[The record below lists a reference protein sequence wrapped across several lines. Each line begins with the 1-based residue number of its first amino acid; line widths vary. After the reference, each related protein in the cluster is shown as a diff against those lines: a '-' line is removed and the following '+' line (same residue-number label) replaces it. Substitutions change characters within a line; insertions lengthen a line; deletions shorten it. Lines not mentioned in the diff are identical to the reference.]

1 MRKFWKYL
9 LRTLLILLVLLLLLP
24 FLAYIPAIQ
33 KYAKNKAVAY
43 VGQHMGLKTEIGN
56 FSLKFPFR
64 LQIDD
69 LLALQNNTDTL
80 LGIGHLHLDIGLTG
94 IFKKEIALKNL
105 SLRKI
110 SFNYSD
116 TLTATRLRVKLDT
129 FRLSAPTVSWGK
141 KQAAVSGLFLR
152 KGDIHLS
159 GSDSNIEKDTTSAT
173 PFDWTVDLQKIEL
186 AEIRYSM
193 NTSSMP
199 CLAASLE
206 RGAVTN
212 GNINT
217 GNRQIR
223 VDSVEIAEGTCRI
236 RTIAEGE
243 STPAKPVAER
253 QNTQDT
259 LSPWQIEIGT
269 ASVADYAFS
278 MKPVQGKGLELN
290 LSRIGIRLDSI
301 YNRGTTV
308 KAALKDLR
316 VVRREGG
323 EITRMEAGIDLS
335 ERESRLTGLYLRTPD
350 SRLRINAAA
359 EGDMNGIIRQNPLSL
374 TLEADIGIKDLMLFI
389 SGIPRTLEKETVQ
402 INAALSYQAQRVEI
416 DRLQLVMPGNFK
428 IEGQGKIA
436 SLQNWREISGHL
448 ALNGETENTG
458 ALNLPSRLTLT
469 LNAEAE
475 KGLLRPTLRLCEKR
489 GCLLLT
495 GEYSLPE
502 EKYDLQLRA
511 DTFSLASFL
520 PSDSLGILTAEAR
533 IKGQG
538 LQPPHVHAQLT
549 LDISRLEYKRHLYT
563 GISLAALLSESRL
576 EANLKTAD
584 PDLLLA
590 LDLQADSAD
599 RQYLL
604 HLTGNVE
611 KADLKAL
618 NLTAQEMTLT
628 TGIKINAFVW
638 PHENYSLDAA
648 FTAIGIDEG
657 KGIQNLG
664 DATLQLNSTLHNTRL
679 NLTSGDFRLDFQGD
693 TLITGLSAQATQIAT
708 ELRQQIAERHLDM
721 TRLQHSLPRFQL
733 YVNGRSGNIIGKYLK
748 AKKIGFKN
756 IGIQAEISP
765 EQGINIQTELIK
777 PFVGNIDFD
786 SVTLNLN
793 QEKQDI
799 AYRLKLTSENG
810 AMKDLYQLGL
820 SGTIG
825 QNRLTLL
832 FHQQDRQGQT
842 GVNIGGVFTFE
853 DSSFNLHL
861 FPETPVL
868 GTASW
873 TLNPENQI
881 RFYSDRRIEADLNL
895 DYEGKT
901 FGLRSFRGEKGEEQ
915 LKIEIKGI
923 NLAALSRSIP
933 FVPDIGGSLTA
944 DMLLSPQKSLFRAE
958 GEIGID
964 SLSYQGKKIGNTLL
978 DLKYGLE
985 QKTARHTVNALFQ
998 MDGIKRILADGY
1010 LATGHSDRTVALHTE
1025 IPSLPLEIISTFIPD
1040 NLALL
1045 HGDLHGNL
1053 DVTGT
1058 LDTLSID
1065 GRLAFRK
1072 AGTEIVMLGTR
1083 FAFDSTVIPV
1093 RQGKIYLE
1101 NFGITAPNKKR
1112 LEMNGNIALLPWE
1125 SMGCDLALGANN
1137 FQIVNV
1143 KKNETSLVY
1152 GKAYIDLN
1160 IGLNGAFQALNLTG
1174 HVNLLN
1180 NTVLDYVLRNSAP
1193 ELKDHARDLVRFV
1206 AFRDTTLTERDELT
1220 NRINTGS
1227 FSMKLLL
1234 EIGEAVSININLS
1247 EDGNNRVS
1255 IQGGGNLIYSMNPEN
1270 GNNLVGKYILGGGT
1284 VRYAIPVV
1292 GEKNFTIQSG
1302 SYIEWTGNLMEPILH
1317 ITAATAARV
1326 SVTEDNQTSR
1336 IVNFEV
1342 LIRIEDDLRQPR
1354 ITFDL
1359 TAPNDQAIQTQLAAF
1374 SAEERTKQAM
1384 NLLIYGTYTGPGTV
1398 NTGTNANNTLN
1409 NFVEKELNQWT
1420 RKYLKNTN
1428 LTFGIDTYNQ
1438 IGADGQE
1445 IKRTDYSYQFSK
1457 QLFNDKINV
1466 KVGGRISSDNDPG
1479 TSMEDNLIDD
1489 IAIEYMFT
1497 KKRNLLMKVFR
1508 HTNYES
1514 VLEGE
1519 VTQTGVG
1526 IVWRKSFA
1534 KLREIFRGK
1543 KQKKRHEN

>member
-1 MRKFWKYL
+1 M
-9 LRTLLILLVLLLLLP
+9 
-24 FLAYIPAIQ
+24 
-33 KYAKNKAVAY
+33 AY

-141 KQAAVSGLFLR
+141 KQAAVSDLFLR

-159 GSDSNIEKDTTSAT
+159 GGDSNIEKDTTSAT

-416 DRLQLVMPGNFK
+416 DRLQLAMPGNFK

-448 ALNGETENTG
+448 ALKGETENTG

-475 KGLLRPTLRLCEKR
+475 KGLLRPTFRLCEKR

-538 LQPPHVHAQLT
+538 LQPPHAHAQLT
-549 LDISRLEYKRHLYT
+549 LDISQLEYKRHLYT

-576 EANLKTAD
+576 EVNLKTAD

-590 LDLQADSAD
+590 LDLQVDSAD

-611 KADLKAL
+611 R
-618 NLTAQEMTLT
+618 
-628 TGIKINAFVW
+628 
-638 PHENYSLDAA
+638 P
-648 FTAIGIDEG
+648 
-657 KGIQNLG
+657 
-664 DATLQLNSTLHNTRL
+664 
-679 NLTSGDFRLDFQGD
+679 TS
-693 TLITGLSAQATQIAT
+693 
-708 ELRQQIAERHLDM
+708 
-721 TRLQHSLPRFQL
+721 
-733 YVNGRSGNIIGKYLK
+733 
-748 AKKIGFKN
+748 
-756 IGIQAEISP
+756 
-765 EQGINIQTELIK
+765 K
-777 PFVGNIDFD
+777 P
-786 SVTLNLN
+786 
-793 QEKQDI
+793 
-799 AYRLKLTSENG
+799 
-810 AMKDLYQLGL
+810 
-820 SGTIG
+820 
-825 QNRLTLL
+825 
-832 FHQQDRQGQT
+832 
-842 GVNIGGVFTFE
+842 
-853 DSSFNLHL
+853 
-861 FPETPVL
+861 
-868 GTASW
+868 
-873 TLNPENQI
+873 
-881 RFYSDRRIEADLNL
+881 
-895 DYEGKT
+895 
-901 FGLRSFRGEKGEEQ
+901 
-915 LKIEIKGI
+915 
-923 NLAALSRSIP
+923 
-933 FVPDIGGSLTA
+933 
-944 DMLLSPQKSLFRAE
+944 
-958 GEIGID
+958 
-964 SLSYQGKKIGNTLL
+964 
-978 DLKYGLE
+978 
-985 QKTARHTVNALFQ
+985 
-998 MDGIKRILADGY
+998 
-1010 LATGHSDRTVALHTE
+1010 
-1025 IPSLPLEIISTFIPD
+1025 
-1040 NLALL
+1040 
-1045 HGDLHGNL
+1045 
-1053 DVTGT
+1053 
-1058 LDTLSID
+1058 
-1065 GRLAFRK
+1065 
-1072 AGTEIVMLGTR
+1072 
-1083 FAFDSTVIPV
+1083 
-1093 RQGKIYLE
+1093 
-1101 NFGITAPNKKR
+1101 
-1112 LEMNGNIALLPWE
+1112 
-1125 SMGCDLALGANN
+1125 
-1137 FQIVNV
+1137 
-1143 KKNETSLVY
+1143 
-1152 GKAYIDLN
+1152 
-1160 IGLNGAFQALNLTG
+1160 
-1174 HVNLLN
+1174 
-1180 NTVLDYVLRNSAP
+1180 
-1193 ELKDHARDLVRFV
+1193 
-1206 AFRDTTLTERDELT
+1206 
-1220 NRINTGS
+1220 
-1227 FSMKLLL
+1227 
-1234 EIGEAVSININLS
+1234 
-1247 EDGNNRVS
+1247 
-1255 IQGGGNLIYSMNPEN
+1255 
-1270 GNNLVGKYILGGGT
+1270 
-1284 VRYAIPVV
+1284 
-1292 GEKNFTIQSG
+1292 
-1302 SYIEWTGNLMEPILH
+1302 
-1317 ITAATAARV
+1317 
-1326 SVTEDNQTSR
+1326 
-1336 IVNFEV
+1336 
-1342 LIRIEDDLRQPR
+1342 
-1354 ITFDL
+1354 
-1359 TAPNDQAIQTQLAAF
+1359 
-1374 SAEERTKQAM
+1374 
-1384 NLLIYGTYTGPGTV
+1384 
-1398 NTGTNANNTLN
+1398 
-1409 NFVEKELNQWT
+1409 
-1420 RKYLKNTN
+1420 
-1428 LTFGIDTYNQ
+1428 
-1438 IGADGQE
+1438 
-1445 IKRTDYSYQFSK
+1445 
-1457 QLFNDKINV
+1457 
-1466 KVGGRISSDNDPG
+1466 
-1479 TSMEDNLIDD
+1479 
-1489 IAIEYMFT
+1489 
-1497 KKRNLLMKVFR
+1497 
-1508 HTNYES
+1508 
-1514 VLEGE
+1514 
-1519 VTQTGVG
+1519 
-1526 IVWRKSFA
+1526 
-1534 KLREIFRGK
+1534 
-1543 KQKKRHEN
+1543 

>member
-9 LRTLLILLVLLLLLP
+9 LRTLLILVALLLLLP

-129 FRLSAPTVSWGK
+129 FRISAPTVSWGK
-141 KQAAVSGLFLR
+141 KQAAVSDLFLR
-152 KGDIHLS
+152 KGDIHL
-159 GSDSNIEKDTTSAT
+159 GGGDSNIEKNTTSAV
-173 PFDWTVDLQKIEL
+173 PFDWTIDLQKLEL

-199 CLAASLE
+199 CLSASLE
-206 RGAVTN
+206 KGAVTN

-217 GNRQIR
+217 GNRQIHI
-223 VDSVEIAEGTCRI
+223 DSVEIAEGTCRI
-236 RTIAEGE
+236 RTNAEGE
-243 STPAKPVAER
+243 STPAKPLAER

-278 MKPVQGKGLELN
+278 MEPVQGKGFELN

-308 KAALKDLR
+308 RAALKDLR

-323 EITRMEAGIDLS
+323 EITQMKAGIDLS
-335 ERESRLTGLYLRTPD
+335 EHESCLTGLYLRTPD

-359 EGDMNGIIRQNPLSL
+359 EGGMNGIIRQNPLSL
-374 TLEADIGIKDLMLFI
+374 TLEADIGIKDLILFV
-389 SGIPRTLEKETVQ
+389 SGIPQTLEKETVH
-402 INAALSYQAQRVEI
+402 INTTLNYQAQRVEI
-416 DRLQLVMPGNFK
+416 DRLLFAMPGNFT
-428 IEGQGKIA
+428 IEGQGEIA

-448 ALNGETENTG
+448 ALKGKTENSG
-458 ALNLPSRLTLT
+458 ALNLPSPLTFT

-475 KGLLRPTLRLCEKR
+475 KGILKPTLRLCEKR

-511 DTFSLASFL
+511 DTFSLKTLF

-538 LQPPHVHAQLT
+538 LQPPHAHAQLT
-549 LDISRLEYKRHLYT
+549 LDISRLEYKRHFYT
-563 GISLAALLSESRL
+563 GISLAALLSESRI
-576 EANLKTAD
+576 EAALRSTD

-590 LDLQADSAD
+590 LDLQADSTD

-618 NLTAQEMTLT
+618 DLTSQEMTLT
-628 TGIKINAFVW
+628 TGIKINASASL
-638 PHENYSLDAA
+638 HKNYSLDAT

-657 KGIQNLG
+657 KGIQKLG
-664 DATLQLNSTLHNTRL
+664 DATLLLNSTLHNTRL
-679 NLTSGDFRLDFQGD
+679 HLTSGDFRLDFQGD
-693 TLITGLSAQATQIAT
+693 TLITGLSAIFAQMAVG
-708 ELRQQIAERHLDM
+708 LRQQIAERHLDM
-721 TRLQHSLPRFQL
+721 TRLQHTFPRVHL
-733 YVNGRSGNIIGKYLK
+733 YIKGHSDNIIGKYLK
-748 AKKIGFKN
+748 AKKTGFKN
-756 IGIQAEISP
+756 IGMQAEISP
-765 EQGINIQTELIK
+765 EKGIHIQAELIK
-777 PFVGNIDFD
+777 PFIGSIDFD
-786 SVTLNLN
+786 SLTLGLN

-799 AYRLKLTSENG
+799 GYRLKLTSGNG
-810 AMKDLYQLGL
+810 AMKDLYQLAL

-825 QNRLTLL
+825 NNGLSVL
-832 FHQQDRQGQT
+832 FHQQDRQGKT
-842 GVNIGGVFTFE
+842 GINIGGTLALE
-853 DSSFNLHL
+853 DSIYSVHL
-861 FPETPVL
+861 FPDTPVL
-868 GTASW
+868 GASSW

-895 DYEGKT
+895 RHEGKT
-901 FGLRSFRGEKGEEQ
+901 FRLHSYREEDRQ
-915 LKIEIKGI
+915 DRLKIEIKGI

-933 FVPDIGGSLTA
+933 FIPDLGGILNT
-944 DMLLSPQKSLFRAE
+944 DLLLSPQKSLFLAE

-978 DLKYGLE
+978 DLKYSLE
-985 QKTARHTVNALFQ
+985 QKKARHTVNALFQ
-998 MDGIKRILADGY
+998 LDGMKRILADGY
-1010 LATGHSDRTVALHTE
+1010 LATGRSDRTVALHTE
-1025 IPSLPLEIISTFIPD
+1025 IPSLPLGVISTFIPD

-1045 HGDLHGNL
+1045 HGDLHGKM
-1053 DVTGT
+1053 DITGT

-1065 GRLAFRK
+1065 GQLAFRK

-1093 RQGKIYLE
+1093 RQGKIHLE

-1125 SMGCDLALGANN
+1125 SMGCDLALRANN

-1160 IGLNGAFQALNLTG
+1160 IGLNGPFQALNLTG
-1174 HVNLLN
+1174 NVNLLN
-1180 NTVLDYVLRNSAP
+1180 NTLLDYVLRNSVP
-1193 ELKDHARDLVRFV
+1193 QLKDHTRDLVRFV
-1206 AFRDTTLTERDELT
+1206 PFRDTTLTERDELT

-1234 EIGEAVSININLS
+1234 EIGETVSININLS

-1255 IQGGGNLIYSMNPEN
+1255 IQGGGNLIYSMNPES

-1284 VRYAIPVV
+1284 VRYGIPVV

-1302 SYIEWTGNLMEPILH
+1302 SYIEWTGNLMEPMLH

-1342 LIRIEDDLRQPR
+1342 LIRIGDNLRQPR

-1438 IGADGQE
+1438 IGTDGQE
-1445 IKRTDYSYQFSK
+1445 VKRTDYSYQFSK

-1466 KVGGRISSDNDPG
+1466 KIGGRISSDNDPG

-1489 IAIEYMFT
+1489 IAIEYMLT

-1519 VTQTGVG
+1519 VTQTGIG
-1526 IVWRKSFA
+1526 IVWRKSFR
-1534 KLREIFRGK
+1534 KFREIFRGK
-1543 KQKKRHEN
+1543 KQKNRHEN